1 MNEEAVDL
9 KLDVADR
16 TYKAGKTAISS
27 DEQDAEGLSFKVPI
41 GRPSKYHPDHC
52 KAVLDLGSRG
62 KSLAQMASYFNV
74 DRHTLKNWA
83 MEHDDFFTA
92 LSRARELAQSWWE
105 EAGQRGLTMPGFNG
119 NLYNKVVAGRFR
131 EDYGE
136 KRDQLAVTVNGQE
149 TVSKVDV
156 KLLTAEQRDQ
166 LKQLLLIAKGGG
178 HEPE

>member
-1 MNEEAVDL
+1 MALVMNEEAVDL

-74 DRHTLKNWA
+74 EQVHIERMSFNNFLESKTIPPQGVPLTLA
-83 MEHDDFFTA
+83 AH
-92 LSRARELAQSWWE
+92 
-105 EAGQRGLTMPGFNG
+105 P
-119 NLYNKVVAGRFR
+119 
-131 EDYGE
+131 
-136 KRDQLAVTVNGQE
+136 
-149 TVSKVDV
+149 
-156 KLLTAEQRDQ
+156 
-166 LKQLLLIAKGGG
+166 
-178 HEPE
+178 